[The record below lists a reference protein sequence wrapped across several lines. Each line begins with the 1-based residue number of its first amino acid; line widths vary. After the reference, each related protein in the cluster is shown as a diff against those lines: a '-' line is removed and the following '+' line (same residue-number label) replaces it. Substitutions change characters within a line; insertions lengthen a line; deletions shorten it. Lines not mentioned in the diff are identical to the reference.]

1 MCFYDD
7 WNACL
12 AKNRDDYDYIEAFLK
27 KKDFTT
33 RILIDGTSKQLEVFC
48 KLLLNYNIEK
58 IIDVIDDSFY
68 STLTPRM
75 IVQFSNFKNA
85 TTVLTQILYS
95 HDDLLYEEVGKELIG
110 SEKLG
115 AAKKY
120 GENHSKL
127 AKDFELVTISDSRPA
142 KVKITNFGKCFAFFD
157 EKDQIKLI
165 RVLALRD
172 PLIENLIIKG
182 KHGLVS
188 YSKEC
193 DCLSESTKNR
203 RKGNVRQLVELIFE
217 GINSQIVNNI
227 VWEI

>member
-12 AKNRDDYDYIEAFLK
+12 ANNRNDYDYIEAFLR

-33 RILIDGTSKQLEVFC
+33 RILIDGTNKQLEIFC
-48 KLLLNYNIEK
+48 KLLLSYDIEK

-68 STLTPRM
+68 NTLTPKM

-127 AKDFELVTISDSRPA
+127 ARDFELVSISNTRPA
-142 KVKITNFGKCFAFFD
+142 KVRITNFGKCFAFFD
-157 EKDQIKLI
+157 EEDQIKLI
-165 RVLALRD
+165 RALALRD
-172 PLIENLIIKG
+172 PLIQNLIIKG
-182 KHGLVS
+182 KQGLVY
-188 YSKEC
+188 YSDEC

-227 VWEI
+227 I